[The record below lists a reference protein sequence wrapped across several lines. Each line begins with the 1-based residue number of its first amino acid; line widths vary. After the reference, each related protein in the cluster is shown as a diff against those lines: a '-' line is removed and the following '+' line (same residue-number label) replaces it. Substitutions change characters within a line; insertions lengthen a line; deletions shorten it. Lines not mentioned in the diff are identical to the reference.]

1 VTTGRF
7 AGWCAPLVLGV
18 VALAA
23 CRPAPVE
30 PPDDGD
36 ATPTPVQGDPVER
49 AGKLMEKGDMR
60 GAESVLDEA
69 LLQHK
74 DDHELW
80 FAKGVV
86 RQAQGDDDGAMLAW
100 TKALE
105 LQTEFVPA
113 IHGIGAILLARG
125 EFDAAIDRFAQ
136 ALRLQPD
143 FADAHYNIGLALLGA
158 GERPKA
164 IEAFERAVKLAPD
177 DPAML
182 VQLADMFVIDEK
194 LDGAIALASHAGE
207 VAPKESTP
215 FVVWGNALVKKGDFD
230 GAIARY
236 ATALQNDPNNL
247 DARLGLSR
255 AQQRAGKLADA
266 AKQLE
271 LLTQVVP
278 DSAVV
283 WAEWGSVLAKQ
294 GDLVGALEKF
304 DRAIALDPKFEA
316 AFVRRIGALAA
327 AKRCK
332 EARAAAEALRGLE
345 PADESLEAGLAAL
358 GRCKK

>member
-1 VTTGRF
+1 
-7 AGWCAPLVLGV
+7 
-18 VALAA
+18 VALGA
-23 CRPAPVE
+23 CYRGPVE
-30 PPDDGD
+30 TPDE
-36 ATPTPVQGDPVER
+36 TPVQTAPVPGDPIER
-49 AGKLMEKGDMR
+49 AGTLMASGDLR
-60 GAESVLDEA
+60 GAEEIIDDA

-86 RQAQGDDDGAMLAW
+86 RQAQEDDDGALLAW

-105 LQTEFVPA
+105 LQTEYVPA
-113 IHGIGAILLARG
+113 IHGTGAILLSRG
-125 EFDAAIDRFAQ
+125 DYDAAIDRFAQ

-143 FADAHYNIGLALLGA
+143 FADAHYNIGLALLGSEQRA
-158 GERPKA
+158 KA

-177 DPAML
+177 DPTML
-182 VQLADMFVIDEK
+182 VQLADMYIIDEK
-194 LDGAIALASHAGE
+194 LAAAIALVSHAAL
-207 VAPKESTP
+207 VAPKDSMAFTL
-215 FVVWGNALVKKGDFD
+215 WGNALVKQRDFE

-255 AQQRAGKLADA
+255 AQQRAGKLTEA
-266 AKQLE
+266 ATQLQ
-271 LLTQVVP
+271 LLSEAVP

-294 GDLVGALEKF
+294 GDLPGALGKF
-304 DRAIALDPKFEA
+304 DRAIAIDPKFEA
-316 AFVRRIGALAA
+316 AFVRRIGALAE

-332 EARAAAEALRGLE
+332 EARVAADALRELE
-345 PADESLEAGLAAL
+345 PDDASLEAGLAAL

>member
-1 VTTGRF
+1 MLGLGLLVALG
-7 AGWCAPLVLGV
+7 AGCPRGPVEEPDGDPKPVAPL
-18 VALAA
+18 
-23 CRPAPVE
+23 P
-30 PPDDGD
+30 
-36 ATPTPVQGDPVER
+36 GDPVER
-49 AGKLMEKGDMR
+49 AGKLMQQGDLR
-60 GAESVLDEA
+60 AAEDVIDEA

-100 TKALE
+100 SKALE

-113 IHGIGAILLARG
+113 IHGTGAILLARG
-125 EFDAAIDRFAQ
+125 DFDAAIDRFAQ
-136 ALRLQPD
+136 ALRLKPD
-143 FADAHYNIGLALLGA
+143 FADAHYNIGLALLGS
-158 GERPKA
+158 EDRPKA
-164 IEAFERAVKLAPD
+164 IAAFERAVKLAPD

-182 VQLADMFVIDEK
+182 VQLADMYVIDEK
-194 LDGAIALASHAGE
+194 LDAAIALASHAGE
-207 VAPKESTP
+207 VAPKDATP
-215 FVVWGNALVKKGDFD
+215 FVVWGNALVKKADYE

-266 AKQLE
+266 ATQLQ

-294 GDLVGALEKF
+294 GDLPGALEKF
-304 DRAIALDPKFEA
+304 DRAIAIDPKFEA
-316 AFVRRIGALAA
+316 AFVRRIGALSA

-332 EARAAAEALRGLE
+332 EARAALDALRDLE
-345 PADESLEAGLAAL
+345 PAEESLEAGQGAL